1 MKKTSKTAASDATQK
16 PALGIDDDP
25 TILAIVSDMVRREES
40 QVRRAP
46 RKLGEP
52 EVLRRAHPS
61 LLLLDT
67 PHRFI

>member
-1 MKKTSKTAASDATQK
+1 MEKTSKTTAPEATQK
-16 PALGIDDDP
+16 PSLGISDDP
-25 TILAIVSDMVRREES
+25 TILAIVSDMVQSEES
-40 QVRRAP
+40 KAKRAP
-46 RKLGEP
+46 RGPGEP